1 MLSTQMVLLQVPRGL
16 LGLPQAWQMPDTSPD
31 TPPTYYS
38 GGRKVS
44 MTDSAPSRM
53 PSRTPSVSPSA
64 VYRHSFGG
72 GPRGLP
78 PLEDMQMGQYTM
90 TKAEEDRWLMPPEH
104 CEDLQVNA
112 DTTAPNQKPSPTG
125 RAAWSEA
132 FPQQPAVSP
141 QSQMAIAP
149 QLPAYSF
156 QSKSARGDGCFYEA
170 ALSNGHTR
178 KLDLR
183 SSKPT
188 QATSTKLPLRCGLQH
203 RSAFVP
209 PPPSP
214 PPAPF
219 ANVSNDGSSTGSSSN
234 PQVISVGSVGHPF
247 SCAEACKFSCK
258 PKGCKDGATCLRCH
272 ACDWSRHSRTRLV
285 AKRTLRQ
292 GFMLQ

>member
-1 MLSTQMVLLQVPRGL
+1 MLSTQMVLQQLPRGL
-16 LGLPQAWQMPDTSPD
+16 FGLPQAWQMPDTSPD
-31 TPPTYYS
+31 TSPTHYS
-38 GGRKVS
+38 GGRGRKAS

-53 PSRTPSVSPSA
+53 PSRTPSVSPSP

-78 PLEDMQMGQYTM
+78 PLEDMQMGQHTM
-90 TKAEEDRWLMPPEH
+90 TKAEEDRWLTPPEH
-104 CEDLQVNA
+104 CWDQQVSA
-112 DTTAPNQKPSPTG
+112 GTTAPNHMPSPPD
-125 RAAWSEA
+125 RVAWREDVTKKDMWHPNLSMA

-156 QSKSARGDGCFYEA
+156 QSKS
-170 ALSNGHTR
+170 
-178 KLDLR
+178 
-183 SSKPT
+183 SKPI

-214 PPAPF
+214 PPAPL
-219 ANVSNDGSSTGSSSN
+219 ANVSDDGSSAGSSSN

-272 ACDWSRHSRTRLV
+272 ACDWSRHSRKRLV
-285 AKRTLRQ
+285 AKRTLCE
-292 GFMLQ
+292 GFMLR